1 MLFFIIT
8 SKMKRCSIVQYQP
21 TANPPLGSPVEPLVY
36 IITATSLGLGPFLIM
51 DATR

>member
-1 MLFFIIT
+1 MFYSSVSAL
-8 SKMKRCSIVQYQP
+8 